1 MSNFIDFE
9 AAAADDN
16 GIVDNEPAAA
26 ASSDIDDFIDDETQ
40 IDDNLED
47 YYVFTKVSRSVE
59 DAMQDSFLDLDSGKS
74 LTTTTTEEEEEGVL
88 KRVITAVIIT
98 IPLRMKLMN
107 LDIPL
112 DGLENCAWILFSLWK
127 V

>member
-47 YYVFTKVSRSVE
+47 YYVLTKVSRSVE
-59 DAMQDSFLDLDSGKS
+59 DAMQDSFLDPDSGKS
-74 LTTTTTEEEEEGVL
+74 LTTTTTEEEEGVL
-88 KRVITAVIIT
+88 KWIITAVIIT
-98 IPLRMKLMN
+98 ISLRMKLMN

>member
-9 AAAADDN
+9 AAAAADDN

-74 LTTTTTEEEEEGVL
+74 LTTTTTEEEEGVL

-112 DGLENCAWILFSLWK
+112 DGFENCAWILFSLWK

>member
-9 AAAADDN
+9 AAAAADDN
-16 GIVDNEPAAA
+16 DIVDNEPAAA

-112 DGLENCAWILFSLWK
+112 DGLENCA
-127 V
+127 

>member
-47 YYVFTKVSRSVE
+47 YYVFTKVTRSVE

-74 LTTTTTEEEEEGVL
+74 LTTTTTEEEEGVL

-112 DGLENCAWILFSLWK
+112 DGLENCA
-127 V
+127 